1 MALEVAFPFRCA
13 PSPHHCMPSHHA
25 TVNVAAPRAL
35 AWEYVG
41 VYLASAVSLDMYVS
55 IHPKH

>member
-1 MALEVAFPFRCA
+1 MALEVAFPFHCA
-13 PSPHHCMPSHHA
+13 PSPHRAPLPSRHSECGCPH
-25 TVNVAAPRAL
+25 TL

-41 VYLASAVSLDMYVS
+41 VYLANAVSLDMYVS